1 MLIKPCLL
9 ILRLSH
15 TNNKD
20 TFEYIFVSNLA
31 KEHAKKK
38 EEEINMLFESL
49 IEYTEPV
56 VGKKCIEKIR
66 QYLNPYSFVNYGK
79 SDVVFSGSY
88 GVP

>member
-1 MLIKPCLL
+1 
-9 ILRLSH
+9 
-15 TNNKD
+15 
-20 TFEYIFVSNLA
+20 
-31 KEHAKKK
+31 
-38 EEEINMLFESL
+38 MLFESL
-49 IEYTEPV
+49 IEYTKPV